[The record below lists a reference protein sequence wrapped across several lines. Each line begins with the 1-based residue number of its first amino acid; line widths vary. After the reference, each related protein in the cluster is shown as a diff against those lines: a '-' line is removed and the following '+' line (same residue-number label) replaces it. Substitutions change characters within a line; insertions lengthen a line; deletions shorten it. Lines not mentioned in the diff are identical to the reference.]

1 MSSADLLLN
10 HQLNTHSTHTIHH
23 SKQAQK
29 ATRSR
34 IMMQASTPHQQV
46 IAASSVLG
54 IAELLE
60 QILSELP
67 PPDIFRCQRVS
78 KTWYELITNSPLLQ
92 YKSWL
97 RNDHSDPAQH
107 VRANDLI
114 LDAEIEAE
122 DYGSDYD
129 AQYDAEVE
137 HHDKC
142 YRYNI
147 SRHLHPVF
155 AACFMK
161 YPSTYFEDSFLINP
175 NENMKGEF
183 WARLPM
189 NSVILRALID
199 WYQKNKDS
207 EHIWGHISLCRPS
220 VSKVKWGL
228 SNSDGSGSSTDLEA
242 RYTENMKPEGYS
254 AYSPT
259 VDKEPGTPLVL
270 TVSDIL
276 KRLGDEWEAWLYVE
290 HENHYFSHD
299 GEGCNFS
306 VGVPPES
313 CLRGDNKNESESECE
328 KLGDGVE
335 GKENS
340 GGKTNKS
347 IRLRPGYKEES
358 EEEKTRRTR
367 YEMISRIEWAMEK
380 SSEPHIYDLLYE
392 DLFG

>member
-1 MSSADLLLN
+1 
-10 HQLNTHSTHTIHH
+10 
-23 SKQAQK
+23 
-29 ATRSR
+29 
-34 IMMQASTPHQQV
+34 
-46 IAASSVLG
+46 
-54 IAELLE
+54 
-60 QILSELP
+60 
-67 PPDIFRCQRVS
+67 
-78 KTWYELITNSPLLQ
+78 
-92 YKSWL
+92 
-97 RNDHSDPAQH
+97 
-107 VRANDLI
+107 
-114 LDAEIEAE
+114 
-122 DYGSDYD
+122 
-129 AQYDAEVE
+129 
-137 HHDKC
+137 
-142 YRYNI
+142 
-147 SRHLHPVF
+147 
-155 AACFMK
+155 
-161 YPSTYFEDSFLINP
+161 
-175 NENMKGEF
+175 
-183 WARLPM
+183 
-189 NSVILRALID
+189 
-199 WYQKNKDS
+199 
-207 EHIWGHISLCRPS
+207 
-220 VSKVKWGL
+220 
-228 SNSDGSGSSTDLEA
+228 
-242 RYTENMKPEGYS
+242 MKPEGYS